1 MNSKNEK
8 IKKVL
13 DDFIP
18 SLLCSPEEL
27 DKYLG
32 SLKYFYKYSLR
43 NLLIAQQD
51 YYSKYGKMA
60 EGYWSTYKQFQDM
73 GRQVQKGQ
81 KGSIMIRP
89 QQKKFTVKNDKGEE
103 EEKYKT
109 YYVPFSVFD
118 VSQTEGEELR
128 QDVKEL
134 YCGVSSLSEDEI
146 FNYVEQYYKVNKTD
160 TKIKRGSTDGKEIN
174 ISYADNTSVNSR
186 INTLIH
192 ELAHNKLNHFER
204 KISRETMEVEA
215 ETTAYIITTLLNI
228 ENKKSRLYVAG
239 WGSDD
244 TKKILK
250 KSSGKILSVAEEIVK
265 ELNKLYGVDL

>member
-1 MNSKNEK
+1 MKSKKEK
-8 IKKVL
+8 IKRVL
-13 DDFIP
+13 DEFIP
-18 SLLCSPEEL
+18 SLLCSPDEL
-27 DKYLG
+27 NKYLG
-32 SLKYFYKYSLR
+32 SLKYFHKYSLR
-43 NLLIAQQD
+43 NLIIAQQD

-60 EGYWSTYKQFQDM
+60 EGYWSTYKQFQNM
-73 GRQVQKGQ
+73 NRQVQKGQ
-81 KGSIMIRP
+81 KSSVMIRP
-89 QQKKFTVKNDKGEE
+89 QQKKFAVKNDKGEE
-103 EEKYKT
+103 EERFKT

-118 VSQTEGEELR
+118 VSQTEGEEIG

-134 YCGVSSLSEDEI
+134 YSGVSSLSEDEI
-146 FNYVEQYYKVNKTD
+146 FNYVEQYYKINKTD

-174 ISYADNTSVNSR
+174 ISYNDNTSVNSR

-204 KISRETMEVEA
+204 KISREAAEVEA

-265 ELNKLYGVDL
+265 DLNKLYGVDL